1 MTRHPESSLSPLD
14 TSLTAF
20 CLTSTELFKEMRTL
34 SLEYPALAP
43 ALMDELWVG
52 KSLQGSEIDYGL
64 RSLAFGGVYAK

>member
-1 MTRHPESSLSPLD
+1 
-14 TSLTAF
+14 
-20 CLTSTELFKEMRTL
+20 MRTL
-34 SLEYPALAP
+34 RLECLALAP